1 MSWSWKSR
9 TASFLGM
16 IEGAGFWS
24 LRTLVHGDENAIP
37 ACRAHWILEGV
48 KNGQYHVVDRCSP
61 DQTDPVR
68 MIGMRMIK
76 LGSLRVHGRG
86 VY

>member
-1 MSWSWKSR
+1 
-9 TASFLGM
+9 M
-16 IEGAGFWS
+16 IEGVGFWN
-24 LRTLVHGDENAIP
+24 LPTLVHGDENAIS
-37 ACRAHWILEGV
+37 ACRAHWILEGI

-68 MIGMRMIK
+68 GIGMRAIK